1 MADNM
6 PDSGMRVLG
15 EVPAG
20 NDPGGLPP
28 LTVLGKADTAG
39 HSDDERLIAP
49 VSRPEPAER
58 RAT

>member
-1 MADNM
+1 M
-6 PDSGMRVLG
+6 PDSGMRLLG